1 MNTFLL
7 ETIITFSLN
16 RPLLS
21 IGLEPFFLVKDLL
34 DKQAFKGKDY
44 SVAIQPTDTLCTI
57 RHSINPGEQIL
68 IAFLNDRIVL
78 KLAYVDIP
86 SPSRTFELAL
96 ETQKQYVIGLSDFL
110 SLKWGVKGLAV
121 FGNFML
127 LDRDRNAAQL
137 ISHRIFKDKYLSIDP
152 RGIEI
157 KYNFQTDD
165 CENFI
170 RIFKAKFEGFA
181 AGKLN
186 PENIAVQREL
196 FFKFTPTQYNVDH
209 LTKILNSAKTY
220 FSEESIKRLVN
231 IGD

>member
-21 IGLEPFFLVKDLL
+21 IGVEPFFLVKDLL
-34 DKQAFKGKDY
+34 DKQTFKGKDF
-44 SVAIQPTDTLCTI
+44 SVALQPTDTLCTI
-57 RHSINPGEQIL
+57 RHSINPREQIL
-68 IAFLNDRIVL
+68 IALLNDRIVL
-78 KLAYVDIP
+78 KLAYVESP
-86 SPSRTFELAL
+86 SPSQTFELAL
-96 ETQKQYVIGLSDFL
+96 EAQSQYLIGLSDFL

-127 LDRDRNAAQL
+127 LDRDINAARF
-137 ISHRIFKDKYLSIDP
+137 ISERIFKDKYLSPEP

-157 KYNFQTDD
+157 KYNFQSED

-170 RIFKAKFEGFA
+170 RIFKAKFDGFA

-186 PENIAVQREL
+186 PENIAIQREL
-196 FFKFTPTQYNVDH
+196 FFKFTPAQYNLAH

-231 IGD
+231 IGE